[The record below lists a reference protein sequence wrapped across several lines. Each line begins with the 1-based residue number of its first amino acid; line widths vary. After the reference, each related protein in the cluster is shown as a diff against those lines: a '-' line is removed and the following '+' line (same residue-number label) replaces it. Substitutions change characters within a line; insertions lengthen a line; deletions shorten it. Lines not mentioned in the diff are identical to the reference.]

1 MTLEEVRKKLS
12 EIKMKGYIRTLRK
25 GPTGI
30 GYTLEKL
37 LEIKENNLSIPDLG
51 EIELKAKRENHTGMT
66 TLFTLNKKAWK
77 MKPLEAVRKYGRK
90 NKNGRLGLYHT
101 IRLKPNSA
109 GLFLSVKD
117 DLIAVRSTDGSLIT
131 EWELE
136 EIQKCFNEKVR
147 SVLLVK
153 ARVEKRDGVEHFLYN
168 CARLLSGGATKSTL
182 KNQFENGKLLLDL
195 RLHDKVTRAR
205 NHGTGF
211 RAYEEG
217 LEDLYKNIKEIEF

>member
-1 MTLEEVRKKLS
+1 MTLEEVRSKLS
-12 EIKMKGYIRTLRK
+12 EIKRTGYIRTLRK

-30 GYTLEKL
+30 GHTLEKL
-37 LEIKENNLSIPDLG
+37 LEIKENNLSTPDLG
-51 EIELKAKRENHTGMT
+51 KIELKAKRESHTGMT

-90 NKNGRLGLYHT
+90 DKNGRLGLYYT
-101 IRLKPNSA
+101 IGLRPNSA

-117 DLIAVRSTDGSLIT
+117 DLVAVRSTDGSLIT
-131 EWELE
+131 EWKLE
-136 EIQKCFNEKVR
+136 EIEKRFNEKVR

-153 ARVEKRDGVEHFLYN
+153 ARVEERDGVEHFLYN
-168 CARLLSGGATKSTL
+168 CARLLSGGTTKSML
-182 KNQFENGKLLLDL
+182 KSQFESRQLLLDL
-195 RLHDKVTRAR
+195 RLHDKVTMAR
-205 NHGTGF
+205 NHGTAF